1 MRRHLLIPLLA
12 LCAVATAAVSSAQSA
27 GSADILRASVTVDA
41 IDKAQRMV
49 TVRDAKGNKDSFHAP
64 PEMQRFDELKV
75 GDKINLTYFQ
85 GIAFEVRK
93 RDAAQ
98 AAAVGTSGTSE
109 KPVGTSGTAEITR
122 GTGPLPSGAITQ
134 RRSATVTVKA
144 TDLANQLLTV
154 WLPSGRV
161 ATHKVQDASLMKG
174 IVADDKIDITYAEG
188 LLIEVERP

>member
-1 MRRHLLIPLLA
+1 MQRHLLIPLLA

-49 TVRDAKGNKDSFHAP
+49 TVRDAKGKKDSFHAP

-75 GDKINLTYFQ
+75 GDRINLTYFE

-93 RDAAQ
+93 RDAG
-98 AAAVGTSGTSE
+98 AAATTGTGAE

-134 RRSATVTVKA
+134 RRTATVTVKA
-144 TDLANQLLTV
+144 TDLNAQLLTV
-154 WLPSGRV
+154 WLPSGRI
-161 ATHKVQDASLMKG
+161 AKHKVQDPSLMKG
-174 IVADDKIDITYAEG
+174 IVADDRIDITYAEG